1 MNTSTL
7 ARPRARSWFRLD
19 RHDIRT
25 TLPAA
30 IRAIMQNG
38 LLDGMFRESLAPE
51 LLFAQV
57 ADVEPWQGAKGTR
70 KIMTRNGL
78 MTPDPTPTTGSDAST
93 GTYSIEQW
101 EVVMDQYG
109 KSIDTDLLQSKM
121 TQASKYLNDVGRLGI
136 HAGQTLN
143 RLARNKL
150 YSGYAGGRTFVKTD
164 GTSDTSMVVASVDG
178 FTHVLVDGVPT
189 AVSASTPLTITV
201 DGVDNTVTGVNTGTS
216 TLTLGTARA
225 DVTGEAVVSSQAPYV
240 VRAGTGNDS
249 AYDVGTGDLIK
260 FSHFRAAVAR
270 LRRMSVPA
278 AEGSNYVAHI
288 DSVTESQLFEDT
300 EFQNLYRGR
309 ADSETY
315 RDLAIG
321 VFGGIVWVRNEEVPY
336 LTSAT
341 TGHEDLAATVHR
353 PIVMGS
359 GALVAAP
366 FEGISDLLTETGVND
381 VPEIAMI
388 NVAPGVDVARIVRPP
403 QDRYQQNVSTTWS
416 WVGDYGV
423 PSDSLANNDPA
434 LFKRAVMLEH
444 SAN

>member
-1 MNTSTL
+1 MHIKTT
-7 ARPRARSWFRLD
+7 ARSWFRLD
-19 RHDIRT
+19 RHDVRT
-25 TLPAA
+25 TLPSA

-38 LLDGMFRESLAPE
+38 LLDGMFRESLTPE

-57 ADVEPWQGAKGTR
+57 ADVEPWQGAKGSR
-70 KIMTRNGL
+70 RIMTRPGL

-93 GTYSIEQW
+93 GSYSVEQW

-121 TQASKYLNDVGRLGI
+121 TQASKYLQDVGRLGI

-150 YSGYAGGRTFVKTD
+150 YKGYAGGRTYVKTD
-164 GTSDTSMVVASVDG
+164 ATTDTSMVVASVDG

-189 AVSASTPLTITV
+189 PVSASTPLSITV
-201 DGVDNTVTGVNTGTS
+201 EGVANTVTGVNASTN
-216 TLTLGTARA
+216 TLTLGTTRV
-225 DVTGEAVVSSQAPYV
+225 DVTGDYVVSSQAPYI
-240 VRAGTGNDS
+240 VRAGTANDS
-249 AYDVGTGDLIK
+249 AYDIGTGDLAK
-260 FSHFRAAVAR
+260 FSLFRSAVAR
-270 LRRMSVPA
+270 LRRMHVPP

-336 LTSAT
+336 LNSSVT
-341 TGHEDLAATVHR
+341 HYEDLAATVHR
-353 PIVMGS
+353 PIVMGA

-366 FEGISDLLTETGVND
+366 FEDIASLLSETGVND

-403 QDRYQQNVSTTWS
+403 QDRFQQNVATTWS

-423 PSDSLANNDPA
+423 PSDSLANGDSSQ
-434 LFKRAVMLEH
+434 FKRAVVLEH

>member
-1 MNTSTL
+1 MNTNTL
-7 ARPRARSWFRLD
+7 ARARTRSWFRLD

-38 LLDGMFRESLAPE
+38 LLDGMFRESLMPE

-57 ADVEPWQGAKGTR
+57 ADVEPWQGAKGSKR
-70 KIMTRNGL
+70 IMTRAGL

-93 GTYSIEQW
+93 GSYSIEQW

-121 TQASKYLNDVGRLGI
+121 TQASKYLQDVGRLGI

-150 YSGYAGGRTFVKTD
+150 YAGYAGGRTFVKTD
-164 GTSDTSMVVASVDG
+164 GTSDTSMVVASTDG

-189 AVSASTPLTITV
+189 AVSASTPLAITV
-201 DGVDNTVTGVNTGTS
+201 DGVAASVTGVNTGTN
-216 TLTLGTARA
+216 TLTLAAGRV

-240 VRAGTGNDS
+240 VRAGTSNDS
-249 AYDVGTGDLIK
+249 AYDIGTGDLIK

-270 LRRMSVPA
+270 LRRMSVPT

-341 TGHEDLAATVHR
+341 AGHEDLTATVHR
-353 PIVMGS
+353 PIVMGA

-366 FEGISDLLTETGVND
+366 FEDIASLLTETGVGD

-403 QDRYQQNVSTTWS
+403 QDRYQQNVATTWS

-423 PSDSLANNDPA
+423 PSDSLANGDSA
-434 LFKRAVMLEH
+434 QFKRAVVLEH

>member
-1 MNTSTL
+1 MQKTL
-7 ARPRARSWFRLD
+7 ARGARSWFRLD
-19 RHDIRT
+19 RHDVRN

-38 LLDGMFRESLAPE
+38 LLDGMFRESLMPE

-57 ADVEPWQGAKGTR
+57 ADVEPWQGAKGSR
-70 KIMTRNGL
+70 RIMTRNGL

-93 GTYSIEQW
+93 GSYSIEQW

-150 YSGYAGGRTFVKTD
+150 YAAYSGGRTFVKTD
-164 GTSDTSMVVASVDG
+164 GTSDTSVVVASTDG
-178 FTHVLVDGVPT
+178 FTHVLVNGVPT
-189 AVSASTPLTITV
+189 AVSASNPLPITI
-201 DGVDNTVTGVNTGTS
+201 DGVAASVTGVNTGTN
-216 TLTLGTARA
+216 TLTLAAARV

-249 AYDVGTGDLIK
+249 AFDVGTGDLAK

-270 LRRMSVPA
+270 LRRMSVPP
-278 AEGSNYVAHI
+278 AEGSNYIAHI

-336 LTSAT
+336 LTAAT
-341 TGHEDLAATVHR
+341 AGHEDLTATVHR
-353 PIVMGS
+353 PIVMGA

-366 FEGISDLLTETGVND
+366 FEDIAGLLAETGVSD
-381 VPEIAMI
+381 VPEIGMI

-403 QDRYQQNVSTTWS
+403 QDRFQQTVSTTWS

-423 PSDSLANNDPA
+423 PSDSLANGDSA
-434 LFKRAVMLEH
+434 QFKRAVVLEH

>member
-1 MNTSTL
+1 MKLSTL
-7 ARPRARSWFRLD
+7 PRSRDWFRLD
-19 RHDIRT
+19 RHDVRS
-25 TLPAA
+25 TLPLA

-38 LLDGMFRESLAPE
+38 LLDGMFRESLMPQ

-57 ADVEPWQGAKGTR
+57 ADVEPWQGAKGDK

-93 GTYSIEQW
+93 GSYSIEQW
-101 EVVMDQYG
+101 EVIMDQYG

-121 TQASKYLNDVGRLGI
+121 TQASKYLNDVSRLAI
-136 HAGQTLN
+136 QAGQTLN

-150 YSGYAGGRTFVKTD
+150 YKGYAGGRTFCRTA
-164 GTSDTSMVVASVDG
+164 GASDTSIEVASTDG
-178 FTHVLVDGVPT
+178 FTHVLVHGVPT
-189 AVSASTPLTITV
+189 AVSSTNKLPITIE
-201 DGVDNTVTGVNTGTS
+201 GVANNVTGVNTTTGV
-216 TLTLGTARA
+216 LTLETARA
-225 DVTGEAVVSSQAPYV
+225 DVVGDAVVSSQAPYS
-240 VRAGTGNDS
+240 VRAGTSNDTTFDLG
-249 AYDVGTGDLIK
+249 AGDLIK

-270 LRRMSVPA
+270 LRRMSVPS
-278 AEGSNYVAHI
+278 AEGSNYIAHI
-288 DSVTESQLFEDT
+288 DSVTESQLFEDP

-336 LTSAT
+336 LTTAAT
-341 TGHEDLAATVHR
+341 GYEDLTTTVHR
-353 PIVMGS
+353 PIVLGD
-359 GALVAAP
+359 GALIAAP
-366 FEGISDLLTETGVND
+366 FEGISDLLGETGVGD
-381 VPEIAMI
+381 VPEIATI

-403 QDRYQQNVSTTWS
+403 QDRYQQTVSTTWS

-423 PSDSLANNDPA
+423 PSDSLAGGDPA
-434 LFKRAVMLEH
+434 LFKRAVVLEH

>member
-1 MNTSTL
+1 MNIKTT
-7 ARPRARSWFRLD
+7 RRSWFRLT
-19 RHDIRT
+19 RHDVRS

-38 LLDGMFRESLAPE
+38 LLDGMFRESLMPQ

-57 ADVEPWQGAKGTR
+57 ADIEPWQAAKGDR

-93 GTYSIEQW
+93 GSYSIEQW

-121 TQASKYLNDVGRLGI
+121 TQASKFLNDANRLGI

-150 YSGYAGGRTFVKTD
+150 YKGYAGGRTFCRTA
-164 GTSDTSMVVASVDG
+164 GTSDTTIEVASSDG
-178 FTHVLVDGVPT
+178 FTHVMVNGVPT
-189 AVSASTPLTITV
+189 AVSASTPLTISIE
-201 DGVDNTVTGVNTGTS
+201 GVANTVTGVNTT
-216 TLTLGTARA
+216 TNVLTLGTARV
-225 DVTGEAVVSSQAPYV
+225 DVLGDYVISAQAPYT
-240 VRAGTGNDS
+240 VRAGTSNDTT
-249 AYDVGTGDLIK
+249 YDLGAGDLIK

-270 LRRMSVPA
+270 MRRMSVPA
-278 AEGSNYVAHI
+278 AEGSNYIAHI

-300 EFQNLYRGR
+300 EFQNLYQGR

-315 RDLAIG
+315 RDLALG
-321 VFGGIVWVRNEEVPY
+321 VFGGLVWVRNEEVPY
-336 LTSAT
+336 LTTAT
-341 TGHEDLAATVHR
+341 TGYEDLATTVHR
-353 PIVMGS
+353 PIVVGD

-366 FEGISDLLTETGVND
+366 FEGISDMLTETGVGD

-403 QDRYQQNVSTTWS
+403 QDRYQQTVSTTWS

-423 PSDSLANNDPA
+423 PSDSLAGGDPA
-434 LFKRAVMLEH
+434 LFKRAVVLEH